1 MKPPSWLVGA
11 FMLVAVA
18 FFAGCQSQT
27 TASSDTTDTSTPPS
41 SVEAAGTTT
50 TASTAAPVS
59 LPAGLQPGTQ
69 EVDSS
74 STTLNGDR
82 GTPENPVPVGEEASV
97 GPWKVRV
104 QEVTQNAD
112 DIVYNHSEF
121 NEPPQA
127 GNHYVLVNLYATRTG
142 EEAAAFWTDT
152 YVEFIGSEGAVF
164 DAAYADIPDAMSETG
179 EADTGD
185 SVGGN
190 LVFEVPSDQI
200 SGGVLR
206 LSEAFSFEDVEV
218 FFAVD

>member
-11 FMLVAVA
+11 LILVAVA
-18 FFAGCQSQT
+18 LFAGCQSQT
-27 TASSDTTDTSTPPS
+27 TTSSDPANTSTPVPS
-41 SVEAAGTTT
+41 AESAGTTT
-50 TASTAAPVS
+50 TASTAVPAS
-59 LPAGLQPGTQ
+59 LPSDTQPETQ
-69 EVDSS
+69 AVDSS
-74 STTLNGDR
+74 STTLNDDR

-127 GNHYVLVNLYATRTG
+127 GNRYVLVNLHATRTG
-142 EEAAAFWTDT
+142 EEAAAFRTDT
-152 YVEFIGSEGAVF
+152 YVEFIGSGGAVF

-179 EADTGD
+179 EVDTGD
-185 SVGGN
+185 SVVGN